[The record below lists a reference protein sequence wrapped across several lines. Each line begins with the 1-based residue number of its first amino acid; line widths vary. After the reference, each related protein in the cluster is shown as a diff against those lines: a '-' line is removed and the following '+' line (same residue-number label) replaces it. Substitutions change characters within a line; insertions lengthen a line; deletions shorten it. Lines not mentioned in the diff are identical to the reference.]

1 MRPSAAQP
9 TSPTVLLATAGP
21 TRRLRTR
28 EASNRFARSQPA
40 QAGAKRGA
48 HSRPQQ
54 PATRR
59 PGQRPAQRWA
69 LPNGPEPYVRA
80 PSTPAPGGALGT
92 SAGASQAAKI
102 RLPAEKAPKCM
113 EIAPLRGASLFNV
126 LEDARENTI
135 ISPTL
140 AFWHN
145 ISSSESVDFFGR
157 WPKRCKSI
165 GNYAQGY
172 ILGYTWR
179 RRLQMGP
186 RPLPW
191 TRAPAVTPGPPK
203 PQGGTLAR
211 NHCSKPTP
219 GRYMA
224 GRSCPSGSNLAQR
237 RFSKPMPRSDSGVRA
252 AKPNATRMETIRRHR
267 RRSQAHRLLHGSAC
281 ARLPSRCAQQA
292 RRNRHGGTPKR
303 NNSKRHGSSAH
314 SDPQSRHVT
323 RQKGS

>member
-1 MRPSAAQP
+1 
-9 TSPTVLLATAGP
+9 
-21 TRRLRTR
+21 
-28 EASNRFARSQPA
+28 
-40 QAGAKRGA
+40 
-48 HSRPQQ
+48 
-54 PATRR
+54 
-59 PGQRPAQRWA
+59 
-69 LPNGPEPYVRA
+69 
-80 PSTPAPGGALGT
+80 
-92 SAGASQAAKI
+92 
-102 RLPAEKAPKCM
+102 
-113 EIAPLRGASLFNV
+113 
-126 LEDARENTI
+126 
-135 ISPTL
+135 
-140 AFWHN
+140 
-145 ISSSESVDFFGR
+145 
-157 WPKRCKSI
+157 
-165 GNYAQGY
+165 
-172 ILGYTWR
+172 
-179 RRLQMGP
+179 MGP

-323 RQKGS
+323 RQKGSCLLPPPARQQSRAEKATQIRKHMRHSRRELWTTAGRWKGNMCDNRTPGSDLPKLSDVA